1 MRDVGGDD
9 RLSVLVVLEVPAF
22 CQKLT
27 LLGCAHRRSRGRLFT
42 SVLQGGGEGGLI
54 RNLGHHKDNAYHV
67 DEFVLGITYPSVGG
81 TRLGRSK
88 GRLVK
93 RLVVRRH
100 VVVVRHGG

>member
-27 LLGCAHRRSRGRLFT
+27 LLGCAHRRSRGGLFT
-42 SVLQGGGEGGLI
+42 SVLQGGGI
-54 RNLGHHKDNAYHV
+54 DKKFRAPQRDNAYHV

-81 TRLGRSK
+81 TRPGRSK